1 VRTFFHEALGCG
13 QANPAASA
21 CDNRN
26 FSRQFLSMVIS
37 HIFFYI
43 KSVINELLLRW
54 IISCVIG
61 FLNGVNTPSRRNGVS
76 PWL

>member
-26 FSRQFLSMVIS
+26 FSRQFLSVVVAHMFSPFI
-37 HIFFYI
+37 Y
-43 KSVINELLLRW
+43 
-54 IISCVIG
+54 SC
-61 FLNGVNTPSRRNGVS
+61 
-76 PWL
+76 

>member
-26 FSRQFLSMVIS
+26 FSRQFLSMVITHMFS
-37 HIFFYI
+37 LFCFSLFFMLNLRSSS
-43 KSVINELLLRW
+43 KSQV
-54 IISCVIG
+54 
-61 FLNGVNTPSRRNGVS
+61 RRS
-76 PWL
+76 ITALS